1 MPHPFYILDVFADRA
16 YAGNQLAVV
25 THADDLATET
35 MQLIAAETNYSE
47 TTFVNAVPEAD
58 GGYRVR
64 LFTPA
69 RELAFAGHPLVGT
82 AWAIRRFMEPDA
94 SGPVRLNLQLGQV
107 PVRFE
112 AGETGETLWFRA
124 PEVSLGATCPREA
137 MATALGI
144 DPEDIA
150 PAAPVRQAAAGTA
163 AMIVPLRSL
172 SALKRSRLNL
182 EAYAPLLAQG
192 FPPLTYLFT
201 RETHDA
207 ASDLCVRFFFEA
219 HGVREDPATGNGA
232 AFLGAYLLEY
242 GRADVDLRIEQG
254 HEVRRPSRVRLRA
267 RKVDGTPEI
276 EVGGQTVLTVR
287 GELV

>member
-144 DPEDIA
+144 DPEDID
-150 PAAPVRQAAAGTA
+150 PATPVRRAAAGTA